1 MYYDVVEIEIIG
13 ELTLRIHFADGLSG
27 TVRFLP
33 SFLYGVFEPLK
44 NPEFFKNLKITDGFI
59 SWSDEIDLAPDSMYL
74 AISQQSEWILS

>member
-59 SWSDEIDLAPDSMYL
+59 SWSDEIDLAPDSAYH

>member
-1 MYYDVVEIEIIG
+1 MYYDVVEVEIIG

-44 NPEFFKNLKITDGFI
+44 NPEFFKNLEITDGFI
-59 SWSDEIDLAPDSMYL
+59 SWSDELDLAPDSAYH

>member
-1 MYYDVVEIEIIG
+1 MYYDVVEVEIIG

>member
-13 ELTLRIHFADGLSG
+13 ELTLRIHFTDGLSG